1 MIAQPHVSQPALP
14 TLRIRHLLALL
25 AAGVA
30 GIVALSFAGA
40 LSLITAGVERS
51 EVGLALDSLSKLTK
65 LLLKFD
71 VAGEQTVAAWFSSI
85 LLLICASICL
95 YIAVMPRSG
104 QRRYWAALGV
114 IFVGL
119 SMDEAVGFHEM
130 MINPVRDTLGTS
142 GPFLYAWVIPGLVF
156 VALVGIAYLGF
167 LLQLEERV
175 RNQMVLAGMVFV
187 TGALGFEMMEG
198 AFAEF
203 YREHRLVHEIALH
216 IEDTLEFAGVLLF
229 LSALLTY
236 VTSHDRMMS
245 LRLK

>member
-1 MIAQPHVSQPALP
+1 MIAQPHVSEPALP
-14 TLRIRHLLALL
+14 TLRIPYLLALL

-30 GIVALSFAGA
+30 CIVALSFAGA
-40 LSLITAGVERS
+40 LSLIGAGVERS
-51 EVGLALDSLSKLTK
+51 EVGLALDSLSKITK

-95 YIAVMPRSG
+95 YIAVMPGSD
-104 QRRYWAALGV
+104 QRGYWAVLGV

-142 GPFLYAWVIPGLVF
+142 GVFLYAWVIPGLIF
-156 VALVGIAYLGF
+156 VAVFGIAYLGF
-167 LLQLEERV
+167 LLRLDPRI
-175 RNQMVLAGMVFV
+175 RSRMVLAGIVFV

-203 YREHRLVHEIALH
+203 YREHRLVHEIAVH

-229 LSALLTY
+229 LSAILTH
-236 VTSHDRMMS
+236 VTSQDRTMS
-245 LRLK
+245 LRLS